1 MRDSQALHIC
11 SSLQSSDVAVAAWL
25 AYSNYGFSILAREMA
40 LLGSAH
46 PSMNS
51 RALDLNRLP
60 TQTALALLIRACI
73 ILIFSFTSCIL
84 QSDIEVKH

>member
-1 MRDSQALHIC
+1 ME
-11 SSLQSSDVAVAAWL
+11 
-25 AYSNYGFSILAREMA
+25 IL
-40 LLGSAH
+40 SAH
-46 PSMNS
+46 EVAQSNFARPSMNS